1 MHLQSGAINV
11 TIKWTFLDIHVTN
24 SNGVDFPK
32 ISASIKG
39 MVNWYTIDL
48 NWKRCVIYF
57 LLLKRGNFK

>member
-11 TIKWTFLDIHVTN
+11 TIKWTFLYIHVTN

-39 MVNWYTIDL
+39 MVNW
-48 NWKRCVIYF
+48 
-57 LLLKRGNFK
+57 